1 MFSGFVCVGMFTALG
16 KSTFTVLLITGI
28 VMRKMINSTNMT
40 STRGVVLM
48 FAITP
53 GSSLPDGGPTLI
65 DIIVAPLTRPA
76 RRRHQKSPN
85 PPPDSKLLA
94 DRGNRSSARTR
105 TIHLVSSDA
114 DAGAAHEVGVQVARE
129 IPQGGLQYLVAA
141 QQPV

>member
-1 MFSGFVCVGMFTALG
+1 MSPFLSTATVMFSGFVCVGIFTAVG
-16 KSTFTVLLITGI
+16 KSTFTVLLITGM

-76 RRRHQKSPN
+76 RHTRGTDRARAQRAAGFKSPRIRLRIRN
-85 PPPDSKLLA
+85 YLRIA
-94 DRGNRSSARTR
+94 A
-105 TIHLVSSDA
+105 
-114 DAGAAHEVGVQVARE
+114 AGAALGRA
-129 IPQGGLQYLVAA
+129 
-141 QQPV
+141 